1 MKNFM
6 KGVSVL
12 LSVVMIITS
21 LCFTTVKADTEK
33 GQAEVNLLNGEV
45 TSSSD
50 TTRGTEVTEQ
60 PNEDTENI
68 EIPETISTKYMK
80 ALGNGWN
87 LGNTFDSFDTN
98 LNVEDLRENTWGNPN
113 VTKELIHAI
122 KQEGFDSIR
131 IPMTTYRRCSKVN
144 GKYVIDETWLAR
156 YKEVVDWAVDEGF
169 YVMINM
175 HHDSSWLSNWD
186 GNVNSDE
193 YIRYTQCWEQIADYF
208 KDEPEQVC
216 FETINEP
223 QFNYPTKENTIYDM
237 LDAINMASYKI
248 IRKSGGNN
256 ATRMIVL
263 PTYNTNQN
271 AESLTDLYE
280 FIKGLHDEN
289 VIATIHYYSEW
300 CFSGNLGTT
309 GFDDPV
315 NGGETTSRDA
325 IVSTFKTVYDKFIAN
340 GIGIVVGE
348 YGLLGTN
355 EVGEYVKYI
364 ESVNA
369 VGHQYGMSMMF
380 WDAGNYINRRDTEN
394 YSWNEPR
401 LGEMVDASMKG
412 RSSTAACLDEL
423 YFQAET
429 EEDIE
434 IPLRING
441 PKFVGIK
448 GLTEGKDFTYD
459 ETKAIITLKAAYVN
473 AKFATLG
480 EKEYGV
486 FDELL
491 IQFTSGADWHEYLCK
506 NSVATAGKA
515 NGSTSGITIPVTY
528 NGAKVRRVSAYQR
541 NGNVGPTHTWCKY
554 LTFASDF
561 TPDYKENKLT
571 LNASFLNDSS
581 ITDAPVLVNV
591 EMWDGQVLQIWM
603 NKNGSTF
610 DCDSKYAENTSA
622 EIKNP
627 EKMVIYVGENE
638 IPSQYLNLPEG
649 GTVYGTWITDSN
661 VIKMDGWPATMTFGT
676 TPTDFTMGGIV
687 VYYYDIVQYVNAQFA
702 IKAKPEVQGIALNV
716 LETSKVQV
724 SNLVDDAK
732 VDYVVE
738 DTSIAS
744 VENGVV
750 TGLKAGSTIIT
761 ATVEQYGR
769 KDEFKATVTVS
780 GSIATSE
787 EPVISETPVT
797 SEEPLGSETPVTSEA
812 PVVSETPVA
821 SAVPGIPDI
830 SVNTEVSGQVR
841 QSFTIKN
848 GSVKDFDL
856 SKLVIRFYYSKDD
869 NKEQNF
875 WIDNAGIIFNGAPYY
890 VNYTSNVKCKV
901 TDQYVELSFAEE
913 QILADGTLTIQTRM
927 NNSDWSSYVNFNAVG
942 WKAYYEGHLVC
953 VE

>member
-45 TSSSD
+45 TQQPEQDIEQISIPA
-50 TTRGTEVTEQ
+50 TTS
-60 PNEDTENI
+60 N
-68 EIPETISTKYMK
+68 KYMK

-87 LGNTFDSFDTN
+87 LGNTFDSYDTN

-113 VTKELIHAI
+113 VTRELIHAI

-131 IPMTTYRRCSKVN
+131 IPMTTYLRCSKVN
-144 GKYVIDETWLAR
+144 GKYVINETWLAR

-175 HHDSSWLSNWD
+175 HHDSSWLSQWD

-223 QFNYPTKENTIYDM
+223 QFYNATETNTIYDM
-237 LDAINMASYKI
+237 LDTINMASYKI

-271 AESLTDLYE
+271 AESLTDLYN
-280 FIKGLHDEN
+280 FIKGLNDEN

-348 YGLLGTN
+348 Y
-355 EVGEYVKYI
+355 VKYI

-369 VGHQYGMSMMF
+369 VGHKYGMSMIF

-423 YFQAET
+423 YFQAKV
-429 EEDIE
+429 EDDVE

-441 PKFVGIK
+441 PKFTGIK

-459 ETKAIITLKAAYVN
+459 EAKAIITLKAAYVN
-473 AKFATLG
+473 EKFATLG

-515 NGSTSGITIPVTY
+515 NGSTNGITIPVTY

-561 TPDYKENKLT
+561 TPDYKENKFT
-571 LNASFLNDSS
+571 INASFLSDSS

-638 IPSQYLNLPEG
+638 IPNQYLNLPEG
-649 GTVYGTWITDSN
+649 GTVYGTWISDSN

-676 TPTDFTMGGIV
+676 TPTDFTMGGII
-687 VYYYDIVQYVNAQFA
+687 VYYYDIAQYVNAQFA
-702 IKAKPEVQGIALNV
+702 IKAKPEVQGIALNA

-724 SNLVDDAK
+724 LNLVDDAK
-732 VDYVVE
+732 VDYVIE

-750 TGLKAGSTIIT
+750 TGLKAGSTTIT
-761 ATVEQYGR
+761 AIVEQYGR

-780 GSIATSE
+780 GSIATTE
-787 EPVISETPVT
+787 EPVISETPVV
-797 SEEPLGSETPVTSEA
+797 SEE
-812 PVVSETPVA
+812 PVVSETPVTT
-821 SAVPGIPDI
+821 AVPGTPDI
-830 SVNTEVSGQVR
+830 SVKSEVSGQVR
-841 QSFTIKN
+841 QSFTIKS
-848 GSVKDFDL
+848 GSMQDFDL
-856 SKLVIRFYYSKDD
+856 SKLVIRYYYTKDD

-875 WIDNAGIIFNGAPYY
+875 WIDNAGITFNGAPYY

-901 TDQYVELSFAEE
+901 TDQYVELSFAGE
-913 QILADGTLTIQTRM
+913 QMLADGTLTIQTRM
-927 NNSDWSSYVNFNAVG
+927 NNSDWSSYVNFKAVG
-942 WKAYYEGHLVC
+942 WQAYYEGHLVC
-953 VE
+953 AE